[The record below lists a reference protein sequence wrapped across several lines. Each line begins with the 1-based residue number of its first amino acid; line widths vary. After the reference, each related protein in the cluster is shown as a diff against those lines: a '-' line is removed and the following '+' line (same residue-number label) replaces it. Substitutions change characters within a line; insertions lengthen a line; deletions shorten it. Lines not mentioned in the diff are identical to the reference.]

1 MSTTNPQHAQKVAL
15 PIDEHLPHIAEQ
27 IKSSQNLVITAA
39 PGAGKTTRVPSLL
52 LQIFQG
58 KILVLEPRRI
68 AALGAAFRIAEENQW
83 ELGGSDI
90 GYQVRFEKKLSDATR
105 LIFLTEAMLAKI
117 LLKDPELRG
126 IDCIVIDEFHERS
139 LHTDLALGYLREL
152 QILGHP
158 IKLVVMSATLDAQSL
173 GKYLGTQDQPCP
185 IVSSAGRLFPLQ
197 IETQKNSLSLVLHQN
212 FYLSLAETIQKAL
225 SKSQRDLLVF
235 LPGVGEIRRAIQA
248 CEHLRKDFILAE
260 LHGGLDL
267 DEQRQVV
274 LGKTGGGKRRI
285 IFSTNIAESAITIDG
300 VDAVVDCGLE
310 KVAIEDPFT
319 QFTSLELSRISMA
332 SAHQRAG
339 RAARQFPGVCFRMWN
354 TLDQQSMPEMPTSEV
369 QCKDLS
375 DAILWLILMGI
386 QDPSHFSWYENPPN
400 YLLETARQKLA
411 MLNLIELQSGL
422 LKATPLGEMVAQIPL
437 TASMARMCLIS
448 ETSEQAVLAART
460 AIILDM
466 GLGDRRSGGDQQSE
480 NDLWPILEDWK
491 LFPRHHP
498 AAKAVDQILSI
509 LRSLPIP
516 SNSVPLNSPSQMT
529 SHEFTE
535 FLCQAIPHLLCR
547 RRSSNDPKA
556 DKSPRAIL
564 TNGKGMILKD
574 ESSVRKSEFFFALS
588 GQARRGQDTLISCAV
603 GIDKSLIFKTL
614 DHQIKTTNETYYDRE
629 RQTFY

>member
-1 MSTTNPQHAQKVAL
+1 
-15 PIDEHLPHIAEQ
+15 
-27 IKSSQNLVITAA
+27 
-39 PGAGKTTRVPSLL
+39 
-52 LQIFQG
+52 
-58 KILVLEPRRI
+58 
-68 AALGAAFRIAEENQW
+68 
-83 ELGGSDI
+83 
-90 GYQVRFEKKLSDATR
+90 
-105 LIFLTEAMLAKI
+105 
-117 LLKDPELRG
+117 
-126 IDCIVIDEFHERS
+126 
-139 LHTDLALGYLREL
+139 
-152 QILGHP
+152 
-158 IKLVVMSATLDAQSL
+158 
-173 GKYLGTQDQPCP
+173 
-185 IVSSAGRLFPLQ
+185 
-197 IETQKNSLSLVLHQN
+197 
-212 FYLSLAETIQKAL
+212 
-225 SKSQRDLLVF
+225 
-235 LPGVGEIRRAIQA
+235 
-248 CEHLRKDFILAE
+248 
-260 LHGGLDL
+260 
-267 DEQRQVV
+267 
-274 LGKTGGGKRRI
+274 
-285 IFSTNIAESAITIDG
+285 
-300 VDAVVDCGLE
+300 
-310 KVAIEDPFT
+310 
-319 QFTSLELSRISMA
+319 
-332 SAHQRAG
+332 
-339 RAARQFPGVCFRMWN
+339 MWN
-354 TLDQQSMPEMPTSEV
+354 TLDQQSMPEMPASEV

-386 QDPSHFSWYENPPN
+386 QDPSRFSWYENPPN

-448 ETSEQAVLAART
+448 ETSEQAILAART

-491 LFPRHHP
+491 QFPRHHP

-629 RQTFY
+629 RQTFYTSSNKYFGSLLLERSAIRKATTQEVGEQLEQIALTELEYLVAQSEPLARLLARFRFLARELELIARDHTELAVIAREVLDSDHGLHEDGFHSIVSNVCYGENSLQAIIQKDWSYFFQDYVGDQIWKLLQDQVPQHVKTPRGKTILIEYPTDRPPFLEIKIQECFGWKSGPRVLFGHIPVRLHLLGPNYRPVQITDDLAGFWKGSYHEVRKELRARYPKHKWPEDPTSLAEED